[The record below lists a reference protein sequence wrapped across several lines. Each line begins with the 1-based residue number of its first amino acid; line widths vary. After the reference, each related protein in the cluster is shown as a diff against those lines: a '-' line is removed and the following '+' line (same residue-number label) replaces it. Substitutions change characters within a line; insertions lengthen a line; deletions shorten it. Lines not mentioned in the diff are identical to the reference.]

1 MKKNTSNTDRII
13 RIIFGTVLAFL
24 NLSGITHLP
33 ESVLLWVMI
42 VILSLTAFS
51 GNCPMYKLFG
61 INTRGKRKYEIKD

>member
-33 ESVLLWVMI
+33 ESILLWVMI
-42 VILSLTAFS
+42 VILTLTALS
-51 GNCPMYKLFG
+51 SHCPMYKLFG
-61 INTRGKRKYEIKD
+61 INTRDKRKYRIRA